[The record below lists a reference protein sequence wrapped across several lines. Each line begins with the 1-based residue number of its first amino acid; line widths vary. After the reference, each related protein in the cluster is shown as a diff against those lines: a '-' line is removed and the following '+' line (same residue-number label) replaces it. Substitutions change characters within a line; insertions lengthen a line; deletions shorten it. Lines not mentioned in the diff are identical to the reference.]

1 MRRQANRI
9 SDCKLSAA
17 SESITREGAN
27 HMLMRGD
34 RDLELDFIREFAVG
48 GDLKDSRANDR
59 RERIRL
65 AIYGR
70 NLLHEPF
77 RDSGMDYGQAYQR
90 CYGRPIEMRR
100 TV

>member
-1 MRRQANRI
+1 
-9 SDCKLSAA
+9 
-17 SESITREGAN
+17 
-27 HMLMRGD
+27 MLMDVD

-48 GDLKDSRANDR
+48 GDLLRSNIDDR
-59 RERIRL
+59 RERIRV

-100 TV
+100 TVRHGPKSEPLIAAESLQK